1 MNRTVVIHQPDFL
14 PYIGFFH
21 RFLLADLWV
30 VLDNVQFLAGGIK
43 SWHNRDKIKTPQGE
57 RWLTVGIKKV
67 PTETMINEVFLANDD
82 WEKKNLNLLRENY
95 RKAPFFGE
103 IFPRVEKL
111 YSHDCVKLV
120 DFNMRSIEML
130 MEMFDIRIKT
140 VFASTLKA
148 AGKKTERLVDICKKV
163 GATTYL
169 TGVGSKDYLQEPLFE
184 AEGIKV
190 IWQDF
195 KHPVYPQLH
204 GEFMPYLSSIDLLF
218 NCGIEKSREILRSL
232 V

>member
-1 MNRTVVIHQPDFL
+1 MSRTVVIHQPDFL
-14 PYIGFFH
+14 PYLGFFH

-30 VLDNVQFLAGGIK
+30 VLDDVQFLAGGSK

-67 PTETMINEVFLANDD
+67 PTETMINEVFLAEDD
-82 WEKKNLNLLRENY
+82 WKKKNLNLLRENY
-95 RKAPFFGE
+95 RKAPFFDGV
-103 IFPRVEKL
+103 FPCLEKL
-111 YSHDCVKLV
+111 YSHDCIKLT

-130 MEMFDIRIKT
+130 MEMFDVKIET
-140 VFASTLKA
+140 VFASTLNA
-148 AGKKTERLVDICKKV
+148 SGRKTERLVDICKKV
-163 GATTYL
+163 GATAYL
-169 TGVGSKDYLQEPLFE
+169 TGVGSKDYLEEPPFE

-190 IWQDF
+190 VWQDF

-218 NCGIEKSREILRSL
+218 NCGIEKSKEILRSM